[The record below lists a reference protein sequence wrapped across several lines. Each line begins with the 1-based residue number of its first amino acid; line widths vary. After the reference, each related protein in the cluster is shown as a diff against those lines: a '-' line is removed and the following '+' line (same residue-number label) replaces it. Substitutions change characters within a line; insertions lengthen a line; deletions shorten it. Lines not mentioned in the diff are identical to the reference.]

1 MNNTKWN
8 EIFRAFY
15 YDNELKS
22 GHPVI
27 MWRTKDL
34 DSGYLSS
41 WDGTWTHFG
50 AKPRDWDKIDQ
61 LQIRLTPE
69 NRDYVLKCLKQIHVP
84 GILENDIV
92 TIFGYRTDV
101 DYL

>member
-1 MNNTKWN
+1 MNNTRWN

-15 YDNELKS
+15 HDNELKRD
-22 GHPVI
+22 HPVI
-27 MWRTKDL
+27 MWRTKDIRT
-34 DSGYLSS
+34 GYISD

-50 AKPRDWDKIDQ
+50 AEPRDWDKIDQ

-69 NRDYVLKCLKQIHVP
+69 NKECVMKSLKQIHVP
-84 GILENDIV
+84 GTVEDDIV

-101 DYL
+101 DYI